1 VPEIKG
7 VRFMG
12 IGGVWQW
19 VIILV
24 VVLILFGGRGK
35 LSNLMGDLA
44 KGIKAFK
51 SGLREEKEGIAEPKF
66 LAGASD
72 EQKKKNTRGNEN
84 DKSAKT

>member
-1 VPEIKG
+1 MPEIKG
-7 VRFMG
+7 ARFMG

-51 SGLREEKEGIAEPKF
+51 SGLREEKEEIAEPKF

-72 EQKKKNTRGNEN
+72 EQKKKNTQGNEN
-84 DKSAKT
+84 DKAAKT

>member
-1 VPEIKG
+1 
-7 VRFMG
+7 MG

-51 SGLREEKEGIAEPKF
+51 SGLREEKEEIAEPKF

-72 EQKKKNTRGNEN
+72 EQKKKNTQGNEN
-84 DKSAKT
+84 DKAAKT

>member
-1 VPEIKG
+1 
-7 VRFMG
+7 MG

-24 VVLILFGGRGK
+24 VVLVLFGGRGK

-51 SGLREEKEGIAEPKF
+51 SGLREEKLDANDPKV
-66 LAGASD
+66 LTSLSD
-72 EQKKKNTRGNEN
+72 ERNKTKEQGNKKN
-84 DKSAKT
+84 KAAKT